1 MARGDTRRMPKR
13 VGIIGVGYVGL
24 VTGTCLAEVGHT
36 VYGIDSNTE
45 KIATLKRGEVPI
57 YEPGLGELIERN
69 RAAGR
74 LEFGTETAEC
84 VRRSDIVFIC
94 VNTPPKAD
102 GQADLRY
109 VELAAR
115 TIAQTMDGYRV
126 IVDKSTVPVRTGE
139 KVSETIKRSNKG
151 NLDFD
156 IVSNPEFLREGSAV
170 EDAMRPD
177 RIVVG
182 VTSERAATEMRELY
196 EPFGAPIIVTDIK
209 SAEIIKHACNSFLAM
224 KISFINSIAAICE
237 LAGANVD
244 EVVEGMRL
252 DERIGRLFLRA
263 GVGYGGSCFPKDV
276 SAFIHIA
283 EGLGYDFGILKAV
296 QAVNAEQRL
305 RFVKK
310 IEETLWVV
318 GDKTIGVLGLAF
330 KPDTDDLRNAPS
342 IDIIRALQKEGASV
356 RAYDPVAMPN
366 AGRMLEDV
374 TFCRDAYEAADGA
387 DALVIVTE
395 WDEFKQL
402 DLERVRGLLAQPIVI
417 DGRNLFEPARMEALG
432 FIYKSIGR

>member
-1 MARGDTRRMPKR
+1 MPKR

-24 VTGTCLAEVGHT
+24 VTGTCLAEVGHE

-45 KIATLKRGEVPI
+45 KIDTLKRGEVPI
-57 YEPGLGELIERN
+57 YEPGLGALIEKN
-69 RAAGR
+69 MAAGR
-74 LEFGTETAEC
+74 LEFGTDTAEC
-84 VRRSDIVFIC
+84 VRRSDIIFIC

-139 KVSETIKRSNKG
+139 KVSETIRRNVKESG
-151 NLDFD
+151 DFD

-170 EDAMRPD
+170 EDAMHPN

-182 VTSERAATEMRELY
+182 VTSERAAKEMRELY
-196 EPFGAPIIVTDIK
+196 KPFGAPIIVTDIK

-252 DERIGRLFLRA
+252 DDRIGGLFLRA

-296 QAVNAEQRL
+296 QQVNTDQRR
-305 RFVKK
+305 RFIKK

-318 GDKTIGVLGLAF
+318 GGKTIGVLGLAF
-330 KPDTDDLRNAPS
+330 KPDTDDMRNAPS
-342 IDIIRALQKEGASV
+342 IDIIGALQKEGASV
-356 RAYDPVAMPN
+356 RAYDPVAKDN
-366 AGRMLEDV
+366 AEQLLKNV
-374 TFCRDAYEAADGA
+374 TFCDNAYEAAEGA

>member
-1 MARGDTRRMPKR
+1 MPKR

-24 VTGTCLAEVGHT
+24 VTGTCLAEVGHD

-45 KIATLKRGEVPI
+45 KIDTLKRGEVPI
-57 YEPGLGELIERN
+57 YEPGLGALIEKN
-69 RAAGR
+69 MAAGR
-74 LEFGTETAEC
+74 LEFGTDTAEC
-84 VRRSDIVFIC
+84 VRRSDIIFIC

-139 KVSETIKRSNKG
+139 KVSETIRRNVKESG
-151 NLDFD
+151 DFD

-170 EDAMRPD
+170 EDAMHPN

-182 VTSERAATEMRELY
+182 VTSERAAKEMRELY
-196 EPFGAPIIVTDIK
+196 KPFGAPIIVTDIK

-252 DERIGRLFLRA
+252 DERIGGLFLRA

-296 QAVNAEQRL
+296 QQVNTDQRR
-305 RFVKK
+305 RFIKK

-318 GDKTIGVLGLAF
+318 GGKTIGVLGLAF
-330 KPDTDDLRNAPS
+330 KPDTDDMRNAPS
-342 IDIIRALQKEGASV
+342 IDIIGALQKEGASV
-356 RAYDPVAMPN
+356 RAYDPVAIPN
-366 AGRMLEDV
+366 ARQLLENV
-374 TFCRDAYEAADGA
+374 TFCDNAYEAAEGA

-395 WDEFKQL
+395 WDEFKEL

-417 DGRNLFEPARMEALG
+417 DGRNLFEPARMEKLG